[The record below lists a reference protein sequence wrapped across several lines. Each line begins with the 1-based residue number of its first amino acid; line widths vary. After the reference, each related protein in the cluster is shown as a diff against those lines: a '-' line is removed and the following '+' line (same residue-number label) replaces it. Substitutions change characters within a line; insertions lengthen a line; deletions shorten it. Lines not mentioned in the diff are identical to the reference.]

1 MKRKNIYVIITLL
14 CMISTNAMGQS
25 SDFTYGV
32 FKHLGVGLSVST
44 TGIGFDVATDLTKY
58 VGLRA
63 GVSFMPSFNVNGDLE
78 VEYYSLDGA
87 PTSVEDEIKA
97 KGSFKR
103 TTCEVL
109 VDLYPL
115 GGSFFFTGGFS
126 FGGDKLVGV
135 TAHSDKIQE
144 LGLTG
149 ANVLIDK
156 YQLPIDKNGDVNGEI
171 RVNKFRPYLGIGF
184 GSRAVPKGRL
194 AFRTELGVQFHGHP
208 KVTANGKDVLEIAG
222 KAGDD
227 DISKI
232 VDELTVY
239 PVLKFRLVGR
249 IF

>member
-1 MKRKNIYVIITLL
+1 
-14 CMISTNAMGQS
+14 
-25 SDFTYGV
+25 
-32 FKHLGVGLSVST
+32 
-44 TGIGFDVATDLTKY
+44 
-58 VGLRA
+58 
-63 GVSFMPSFNVNGDLE
+63 MPSFNVNGYLD
-78 VEYYSLDGA
+78 VEYAMDGL
-87 PTSVEDEIKA
+87 PTVEDNIKA
-97 KGSFKR
+97 EGSFKR

-109 VDLYPL
+109 VDFYPL
-115 GGSFFFTGGFS
+115 GGSFFLTGGFS
-126 FGGDKLVGV
+126 FGGDKLVSI

-171 RVNKFRPYLGIGF
+171 RVKKFRPYLGIGF
-184 GSRAVPKGRL
+184 GSRAVPKGRV

-208 KVTANGKDVLEIAG
+208 KVTANGEDVLEMAG
-222 KAGDD
+222 KVADD

-232 VDELTVY
+232 VDKLTVY